1 MGSERGMKLKRI
13 FKKHRTGEVIIK
25 RRYSPRVKLF
35 IVGFLVVLLIFA
47 TGAIYNY
54 GLSTA
59 GFEKFSAFRRQTEL
73 RDEIKRM
80 KDENL
85 ELRET
90 LARAQRTLQMDQV
103 AYQELDRSL
112 KDSAKEINKLR
123 EELSFYRNIISPS
136 DKIGGLK
143 VERLNI
149 ERVGNPSDNSYH
161 YKLVLIQAL
170 KHDNTIY
177 GRVRLDVS
185 GAQDGKD
192 VVVTYPGATDRPHSI
207 NFKYFQEFEGV
218 MKLPRNFQPSGIKVS
233 INTTAPTVQALEQ
246 NYSWPKL

>member
-1 MGSERGMKLKRI
+1 MKLKR
-13 FKKHRTGEVIIK
+13 FFSRHRTGELVIK
-25 RRYSPRVKLF
+25 RRYSSRVKLF
-35 IVGFLVVLLIFA
+35 IAGSAVLVLIVTA
-47 TGAIYNY
+47 GAIYNY
-54 GLSTA
+54 GLTAA
-59 GFEKFSAFRRQTEL
+59 GFEKFTSFRQQSSL
-73 RDEIKRM
+73 REEIRKL

-136 DKIGGLK
+136 NKVGGLQ
-143 VERLNI
+143 VERLHV
-149 ERVGNPSDNSYH
+149 ERSGNPADNAFR
-161 YKLVLIQAL
+161 YKLVLIQSL
-170 KHDNTIY
+170 KHESTIY

-192 VVVTYPGATDRPHSI
+192 AVLAFPAANDKPHSI
-207 NFKYFQEFEGV
+207 NFKYFQEFEGL
-218 MKLPRNFQPSGIKVS
+218 MKLPRNFQPTGIKVT
-233 INTTAPTVQALEQ
+233 INTTSPVTQTLEQ
-246 NYSWPKL
+246 NYAWPKP